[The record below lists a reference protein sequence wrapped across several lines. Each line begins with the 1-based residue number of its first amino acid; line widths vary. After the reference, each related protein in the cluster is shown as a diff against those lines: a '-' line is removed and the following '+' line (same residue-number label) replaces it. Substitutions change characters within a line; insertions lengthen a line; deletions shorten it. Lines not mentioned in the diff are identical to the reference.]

1 MRSSGL
7 SKIHSWINITIG
19 LILFW
24 LVGGI
29 YLFLKPEHNQFWGLG
44 ELGDYFGGGL
54 GGLAILM
61 IIYTAKLQAN
71 QLELQSSELKESG
84 VMRSYELFK
93 PELEGLSVR
102 IVSKL
107 SNSDK
112 VKISNDDFNLLYEKY
127 QVKGDKTVF
136 LREIQKII
144 QRQNGK
150 ILGLDSEADE
160 AINRY
165 KDICYKLEQYLQD
178 EETGDDFSKA
188 MRSTEIFQCYNALK
202 QLSNLSE

>member
-24 LVGGI
+24 LVGGV

-71 QLELQSSELKESG
+71 QLELQSSELRESG

-144 QRQNGK
+144 QSKNGE
-150 ILGLDSEADE
+150 ISGLDSEADE
-160 AINRY
+160 AVNRY

-202 QLSNLSE
+202 RVD

>member
-1 MRSSGL
+1 
-7 SKIHSWINITIG
+7 
-19 LILFW
+19 
-24 LVGGI
+24 
-29 YLFLKPEHNQFWGLG
+29 
-44 ELGDYFGGGL
+44 
-54 GGLAILM
+54 M

-71 QLELQSSELKESG
+71 QLELQSSELRESG

-112 VKISNDDFNLLYEKY
+112 VKISKSDFNLLYEKY

-144 QRQNGK
+144 QSKNGE
-150 ILGLDSEADE
+150 ISGLDSEADE

-202 QLSNLSE
+202 QL

>member
-24 LVGGI
+24 LVGGV

-71 QLELQSSELKESG
+71 QLELQSSELRESG

-127 QVKGDKTVF
+127 KVKGDKTVF

-144 QRQNGK
+144 QSKNGE
-150 ILGLDSEADE
+150 ISGLDSEADE
-160 AINRY
+160 AVNRY

-202 QLSNLSE
+202 QL

>member
-71 QLELQSSELKESG
+71 QLELQSSELRESG

-112 VKISNDDFNLLYEKY
+112 VKISKSDFNLLYEKY

-144 QRQNGK
+144 QSKNGE
-150 ILGLDSEADE
+150 ISGLDSEADE

-202 QLSNLSE
+202 KL

>member
-24 LVGGI
+24 LVGGV

-71 QLELQSSELKESG
+71 QLELQSSELRESG

-112 VKISNDDFNLLYEKY
+112 IKISKSDFNLLYEKY

-144 QRQNGK
+144 QSMNGK
-150 ILGLDSEADE
+150 ISGLDSEADE

-202 QLSNLSE
+202 RVE

>member
-24 LVGGI
+24 LVGGV

-71 QLELQSSELKESG
+71 QLELQSSELRESG

-144 QRQNGK
+144 QSMNGK
-150 ILGLDSEADE
+150 ISGLDSEADK
-160 AINRY
+160 AIDRY
-165 KDICYKLEQYLQD
+165 KDICYKLEQ
-178 EETGDDFSKA
+178 
-188 MRSTEIFQCYNALK
+188 
-202 QLSNLSE
+202 

>member
-24 LVGGI
+24 LVGGV

-71 QLELQSSELKESG
+71 QLELQSSELRESG

-144 QRQNGK
+144 QSKNGE
-150 ILGLDSEADE
+150 ISGLDSEADE

-202 QLSNLSE
+202 QL

>member
-24 LVGGI
+24 LVGGV

-71 QLELQSSELKESG
+71 QLELQSSELRESG

-112 VKISNDDFNLLYEKY
+112 VRISNDDFNLLYEKY

-144 QRQNGK
+144 QSMNGK
-150 ILGLDSEADE
+150 ISGLDSEADE

-202 QLSNLSE
+202 QL

>member
-24 LVGGI
+24 LVGGV

-71 QLELQSSELKESG
+71 QLELQSSELRESG

-144 QRQNGK
+144 QSMNGK
-150 ILGLDSEADE
+150 ISGLDSEADE
-160 AINRY
+160 AVNRY

-202 QLSNLSE
+202 QL

>member
-24 LVGGI
+24 LVGGV

-71 QLELQSSELKESG
+71 QLELQSSELRESG

-127 QVKGDKTVF
+127 QVKGDKTVL

-144 QRQNGK
+144 QSMNGK
-150 ILGLDSEADE
+150 ISGLDSEADE

-202 QLSNLSE
+202 QVE

>member
-24 LVGGI
+24 LVGGV

-71 QLELQSSELKESG
+71 QLELQSSELRESG

-144 QRQNGK
+144 QSMNGK
-150 ILGLDSEADE
+150 ISGLDSEADE

-202 QLSNLSE
+202 RVD

>member
-24 LVGGI
+24 LVGGV

-71 QLELQSSELKESG
+71 QLELQSSELRESG

-144 QRQNGK
+144 QSMNGK
-150 ILGLDSEADE
+150 ISGLDSEADE

>member
-71 QLELQSSELKESG
+71 QLELQSSELRESG

-144 QRQNGK
+144 RDNNGK
-150 ILGLDSEADE
+150 ISGLDSEADE

>member
-71 QLELQSSELKESG
+71 QLELQSSELRESG

-112 VKISNDDFNLLYEKY
+112 VKISKSDFNLLYEKY

-144 QRQNGK
+144 QNKNGE
-150 ILGLDSEADE
+150 ISGLDSEADE

-165 KDICYKLEQYLQD
+165 KDICYKSEQYLQD

-202 QLSNLSE
+202 QL

>member
-71 QLELQSSELKESG
+71 QLELQSSELRESG

-112 VKISNDDFNLLYEKY
+112 VKISKSDFNLLYEKY

-144 QRQNGK
+144 QSKNGE
-150 ILGLDSEADE
+150 ISGLDSEADE

-202 QLSNLSE
+202 QL

>member
-24 LVGGI
+24 LVGGV

-71 QLELQSSELKESG
+71 QLELQSSELRESG

-144 QRQNGK
+144 QSMNGK
-150 ILGLDSEADE
+150 ISGLDSEADE

-202 QLSNLSE
+202 QL

>member
-24 LVGGI
+24 LVGGV

-71 QLELQSSELKESG
+71 QLELQSSELRESG

-112 VKISNDDFNLLYEKY
+112 VKISDDDFNLLYEKY

-144 QRQNGK
+144 QSMNGK
-150 ILGLDSEADE
+150 ISGLDSEADE

-202 QLSNLSE
+202 QL

>member
-24 LVGGI
+24 LVGGV

-71 QLELQSSELKESG
+71 QLELQSSELRESG

-144 QRQNGK
+144 IKSMNGK
-150 ILGLDSEADE
+150 ISGLDSEADE
-160 AINRY
+160 AIKRY
-165 KDICYKLEQYLQD
+165 KEICYKLEQYLQD

-202 QLSNLSE
+202 QL

>member
-24 LVGGI
+24 LVGGV

-71 QLELQSSELKESG
+71 QLELQSSELRESG

-144 QRQNGK
+144 QSMNGK
-150 ILGLDSEADE
+150 ISGLDSEADE

-202 QLSNLSE
+202 KL

>member
-24 LVGGI
+24 LVGGV

-71 QLELQSSELKESG
+71 QLELQSSELRESG

-112 VKISNDDFNLLYEKY
+112 VKISKSDFNLLYEKY
-127 QVKGDKTVF
+127 QVK
-136 LREIQKII
+136 
-144 QRQNGK
+144 N
-150 ILGLDSEADE
+150 
-160 AINRY
+160 
-165 KDICYKLEQYLQD
+165 
-178 EETGDDFSKA
+178 
-188 MRSTEIFQCYNALK
+188 
-202 QLSNLSE
+202 

>member
-1 MRSSGL
+1 MKSSGL

-24 LVGGI
+24 LVGGV

-71 QLELQSSELKESG
+71 QLELQSSELRESG

-144 QRQNGK
+144 QSMNGK
-150 ILGLDSEADE
+150 ISGLDSEADE
-160 AINRY
+160 AVNRY

-202 QLSNLSE
+202 RVE

>member
-24 LVGGI
+24 LIGGV

-112 VKISNDDFNLLYEKY
+112 VKISNDDF
-127 QVKGDKTVF
+127 
-136 LREIQKII
+136 
-144 QRQNGK
+144 
-150 ILGLDSEADE
+150 
-160 AINRY
+160 
-165 KDICYKLEQYLQD
+165 
-178 EETGDDFSKA
+178 SKA

-202 QLSNLSE
+202 RVE

>member
-24 LVGGI
+24 LVGGV

-71 QLELQSSELKESG
+71 QLELQSSELRESG

-144 QRQNGK
+144 QSQNGK
-150 ILGLDSEADE
+150 ISGLDSEADE

>member
-24 LVGGI
+24 LVGGV

-71 QLELQSSELKESG
+71 QLELQSSELRESG

-144 QRQNGK
+144 RDNNGK
-150 ILGLDSEADE
+150 ISGLDSEADE

>member
-24 LVGGI
+24 LVGGV

-71 QLELQSSELKESG
+71 QLELQSSELRESG

-112 VKISNDDFNLLYEKY
+112 IKISKSDFNLLYEKY

-144 QRQNGK
+144 QSMNGK
-150 ILGLDSEADE
+150 ISGLDSEADE
-160 AINRY
+160 AVNRY

-202 QLSNLSE
+202 QL

>member
-24 LVGGI
+24 LVGGV

-71 QLELQSSELKESG
+71 QLELQSSELRESG

-144 QRQNGK
+144 IQSMNGK
-150 ILGLDSEADE
+150 ISGLDSEADE

-202 QLSNLSE
+202 QVE

>member
-24 LVGGI
+24 LVGGV

-71 QLELQSSELKESG
+71 QLELQSSELRESG

-144 QRQNGK
+144 IQSMNGK
-150 ILGLDSEADE
+150 ISGLDSEADE

-202 QLSNLSE
+202 RVE

>member
-24 LVGGI
+24 LVGGV

-71 QLELQSSELKESG
+71 QLELQSSELRESG

-144 QRQNGK
+144 QSMNGK
-150 ILGLDSEADE
+150 ISGLDSEADE

-202 QLSNLSE
+202 RVE

>member
-24 LVGGI
+24 LVGGV

-71 QLELQSSELKESG
+71 QLELQSSELRESG

-144 QRQNGK
+144 RDNNGK
-150 ILGLDSEADE
+150 ISGLDSEADE

-202 QLSNLSE
+202 RVE

>member
-24 LVGGI
+24 LVGGV

-71 QLELQSSELKESG
+71 QLELQSSELRESG

-188 MRSTEIFQCYNALK
+188 MRSTEIFKCYNALK
-202 QLSNLSE
+202 QLSKWLV

>member
-24 LVGGI
+24 LVGGV
-29 YLFLKPEHNQFWGLG
+29 YLFLKPEHNKFWGLG

-71 QLELQSSELKESG
+71 QLELQSSELRESG

-93 PELEGLSVR
+93 SELEGLSVR

-144 QRQNGK
+144 QSQNGK
-150 ILGLDSEADE
+150 ISGLDSEADE

-202 QLSNLSE
+202 RVE

>member
-24 LVGGI
+24 LVGGV

-71 QLELQSSELKESG
+71 QLELQSSELRESG

-112 VKISNDDFNLLYEKY
+112 IKISKSDFNLLYEKY

-144 QRQNGK
+144 QSKNGE
-150 ILGLDSEADE
+150 ISGLDSEADE

-202 QLSNLSE
+202 QL

>member
-24 LVGGI
+24 LVGGV

-71 QLELQSSELKESG
+71 QLELQSSELRESG

-112 VKISNDDFNLLYEKY
+112 VKISNDDFNHLYEKY

-144 QRQNGK
+144 QSMNGK
-150 ILGLDSEADE
+150 ISGLDSEADE
-160 AINRY
+160 AVNRY

-202 QLSNLSE
+202 QL

>member
-24 LVGGI
+24 LVGGV

-71 QLELQSSELKESG
+71 QLELQSSELRESG

-112 VKISNDDFNLLYEKY
+112 VKISKSDFNLLYEKY

-144 QRQNGK
+144 QSKNGE
-150 ILGLDSEADE
+150 ISGLDSEADE

-202 QLSNLSE
+202 QL

>member
-24 LVGGI
+24 LVGGV

-71 QLELQSSELKESG
+71 QLELQSSELRESG

-112 VKISNDDFNLLYEKY
+112 VKISKSDFNLLYEKY
-127 QVKGDKTVF
+127 QVKVDKTVF

-144 QRQNGK
+144 QSKNGE
-150 ILGLDSEADE
+150 ISGLDSEADE

-202 QLSNLSE
+202 QL

>member
-24 LVGGI
+24 LVGGV

-71 QLELQSSELKESG
+71 QLELQSSELRESG

-112 VKISNDDFNLLYEKY
+112 IKISKSDFNLLYEKY

-144 QRQNGK
+144 QNKNGE
-150 ILGLDSEADE
+150 ISGLDSEADE

>member
-24 LVGGI
+24 LVGGV

-71 QLELQSSELKESG
+71 QLELQSSELRESG

-127 QVKGDKTVF
+127 QVKGDKTVL

-144 QRQNGK
+144 QSMNGK
-150 ILGLDSEADE
+150 ISGLDSEADE

-202 QLSNLSE
+202 RVE

>member
-24 LVGGI
+24 LVGGV

-71 QLELQSSELKESG
+71 QLELQSSELRESG

-144 QRQNGK
+144 QSMNGK
-150 ILGLDSEADE
+150 ISGLDSEADE
-160 AINRY
+160 AIKRY
-165 KDICYKLEQYLQD
+165 KEICYKLEQYLQD

-202 QLSNLSE
+202 QL